1 MSRLWTS
8 AILQQRRTTTRRPE
22 NYNHRTKI
30 LSTFC
35 IMQYASFL
43 LILTAS
49 AIVILLAHTSI
60 ISYGL
65 CHSAVLRT
73 RSSHSETA
81 AVAVSRD
88 PLENTMRS
96 SSRDQDSP
104 VRQHNEQEP
113 HDDSSSS
120 AGKMVPLPTTTNFS
134 GILARSFESWT
145 HPLPCFEPEQ
155 DWPSLQV
162 QKTPAETGFLY
173 VKPYKTGSSTTS
185 GINLRIARN
194 VALRNNANFEI
205 CRGEYFFEFR

>member
-1 MSRLWTS
+1 MSRLWTT
-8 AILQQRRTTTRRPE
+8 AILPRRTTTRRPE
-22 NYNHRTKI
+22 KYNNSTKI
-30 LSTFC
+30 FSTFC

-43 LILTAS
+43 LILTAC

-81 AVAVSRD
+81 AVATSSVATTAVSRD
-88 PLENTMRS
+88 PLENMSTITI
-96 SSRDQDSP
+96 DQNND
-104 VRQHNEQEP
+104 
-113 HDDSSSS
+113 SSS
-120 AGKMVPLPTTTNFS
+120 AGKMFPVPTTTNFS